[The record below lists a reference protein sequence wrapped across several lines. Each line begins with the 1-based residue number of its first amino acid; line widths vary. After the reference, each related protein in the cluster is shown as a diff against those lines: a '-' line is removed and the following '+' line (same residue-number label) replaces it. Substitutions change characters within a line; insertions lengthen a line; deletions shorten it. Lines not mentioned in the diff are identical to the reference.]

1 MKRRGSRG
9 LSIIEVLAAMSLF
22 AILASAICAI
32 ATTSVRFTTANR
44 HATLA
49 AMLAQR
55 ELEDLRGMGYASIVS
70 RSLVDAVEGQS
81 FTINSNVTANSPA
94 AGMKR
99 IVVTVSWTGPEG
111 SRDHEIETI
120 FTSLI

>member
-1 MKRRGSRG
+1 MTRRRSRG
-9 LSIIEVLAAMSLF
+9 FSIIEVLAAMSLF
-22 AILASAICAI
+22 AVLASAICAV
-32 ATTSVRFTTANR
+32 ATTSVRFTTSNR

-55 ELEDLRGMGYASIVS
+55 ELEDLRGLAYAAIVS
-70 RSLVDAVEGQS
+70 RSTVDTVQGQTY
-81 FTINSNVTANSPA
+81 TINSNVTDNSPA

>member
-1 MKRRGSRG
+1 MKRRRSGG
-9 LSIIEVLAAMSLF
+9 FSIIEVLAAMSLF
-22 AILASAICAI
+22 AVLASAICAV

-44 HATLA
+44 HATLGT
-49 AMLAQR
+49 MLAQR
-55 ELEDLRGMGYASIVS
+55 ELEDLRGLAYAAIVS
-70 RSLVDAVEGQS
+70 RSTVDTVQGQTY
-81 FTINSNVTANSPA
+81 TINSNVTNNSPA

>member
-1 MKRRGSRG
+1 MKRRRSRG
-9 LSIIEVLAAMSLF
+9 FSIIEVLAAMTLF
-22 AILASAICAI
+22 AILASAICAVV
-32 ATTSVRFTTANR
+32 TTSMRFTTSNR

-55 ELEDLRGMGYASIVS
+55 ELEDLRGMAYADIVS
-70 RSLVDAVEGQS
+70 RSTLDSMEGQS
-81 FTINSNVTANSPA
+81 FTIASNVTADSPA

>member
-1 MKRRGSRG
+1 MTRRRSRG
-9 LSIIEVLAAMSLF
+9 FSIIEVLAAMSLF
-22 AILASAICAI
+22 AVLASAICAV
-32 ATTSVRFTTANR
+32 ATTSMRFTTSNR

-55 ELEDLRGMGYASIVS
+55 EL
-70 RSLVDAVEGQS
+70 
-81 FTINSNVTANSPA
+81 
-94 AGMKR
+94 
-99 IVVTVSWTGPEG
+99 VVTVSWTGPEG

>member
-1 MKRRGSRG
+1 MRRRRNKGF
-9 LSIIEVLAAMSLF
+9 SIIEVLAAMSLF
-22 AILASAICAI
+22 AVLAGAICAV
-32 ATTSVRFTTANR
+32 ATTSMRFTTANK
-44 HATLA
+44 HATIA

-55 ELEDLRGMGYASIVS
+55 ELEDLRGMAYADINS
-70 RSLVDAVEGQS
+70 RSTVDTIEGQA
-81 FTINSNVTANSPA
+81 FTIASSVMANSPE

-99 IVVTVSWTGPEG
+99 IVVTVSWAGPEG

>member
-1 MKRRGSRG
+1 MRRRRCRG
-9 LSIIEVLAAMSLF
+9 FSIIEVLAAMSLF

-32 ATTSVRFTTANR
+32 ATASVRFTTSNR

-55 ELEDLRGMGYASIVS
+55 ELEDLRGMAYDAIVS
-70 RSLVDAVEGQS
+70 RSTADTVEGQA
-81 FTINSNVTANSPA
+81 FTIASGVTVNSPA

>member
-1 MKRRGSRG
+1 MRRRRSRG
-9 LSIIEVLAAMSLF
+9 FSIIEVLAAMSLF
-22 AILASAICAI
+22 AILASAICAV
-32 ATTSVRFTTANR
+32 AVTSVRFTTANR

-49 AMLAQR
+49 AMLAQQ
-55 ELEDLRGMGYASIVS
+55 ELEDLRGMAYDDIVS
-70 RSLVDAVEGQS
+70 RSTIDTVEGQT
-81 FTINSNVTANSPA
+81 FTVSSNVTANSPA

-111 SRDHEIETI
+111 SSDHAIETI